1 MSFSVNRLMSRAACV
16 AYRTRKQAERAA
28 VVARQAAIQVQIDA
42 WDVAG
47 DPVAKLAA
55 IEQSIAQMTPL
66 VATLEEGANKRKIE
80 NMINALRTTANN
92 LESRVESRGPDDL
105 LDKEQDRD
113 EAAADLVILDQLL
126 AAVQTRHDA
135 LPA

>member
-1 MSFSVNRLMSRAACV
+1 MSRAACV
-16 AYRTRKQAERAA
+16 AYRTRKLAERAA
-28 VVARQAAIQVQIDA
+28 LVARQAALQVQLDA

-55 IEQSIAQMTPL
+55 VEQSITDLTPL
-66 VATLEEGANKRKIE
+66 AAALEDGANKRKIE
-80 NMINALRTTANN
+80 NMLNSLRTTANN
-92 LESRVESRGPDDL
+92 LEGRAESRGPDDL

-113 EAAADLVILDQLL
+113 EAASDLVILDTLL
-126 AAVQTRHDA
+126 AAVQARHDA

>member
-1 MSFSVNRLMSRAACV
+1 MAFSVNRLLSRAECV

-28 VVARQAAIQVQIDA
+28 TVARQGAIQVQLDA

-47 DPVAKLAA
+47 DPVAKLTATQ
-55 IEQSIAQMTPL
+55 QSITTMVPL
-66 VATLEEGANKRKIE
+66 AAALEDGAPKRKIE
-80 NMINALRTTANN
+80 NLINALKTVANN
-92 LESRVESRGPDDL
+92 LITRADNHGADNL
-105 LDKEQDRD
+105 LDREQDRD
-113 EAAADLVILDQLL
+113 EAAADLVIIDQLL